1 MHRGVIPDR
10 KHEISEIVSSHDGLA
25 TRVQMY
31 QPERN
36 EMRFDLTV
44 SGTLTRSVTS
54 VTRLF
59 VAFAAV
65 AILGG
70 NLPAQDEEVLQKVP
84 RGANAVAVIHAA
96 DLLKTELAESEG
108 WADKRSLE
116 YGSRP
121 VMIPPEAERVVIGA
135 QLDAS
140 NNLAANWKMA
150 AVQLSEPFPMSAIA
164 RTEGGYVD
172 TVNDTQVA
180 WTPGDAYFVNLG
192 PQLIGILHPANRQY
206 VSRWTDFTSS
216 NKHVQ
221 LTPYLRNAVDMAND
235 KTQIVMA
242 IDLHDVVQ
250 PHLAQERLEDSDILG
265 RANIEAD
272 SVVALVSS
280 LQGITLTVDVSNAI
294 TGKLRVDFNSSAAPL
309 RPVAKDLVLSVLDDF
324 DARIPDVDSWSG
336 VTQNKSIVLEGDL
349 STDGLR
355 RVASLLEMPSTTFS
369 DLKDVEPV
377 ESDSADYARTSQRY
391 YRSVAAL
398 IEDLRKTL
406 DDTRDNH
413 ALWMERY
420 GRKVDELPI
429 LNVDPDLLD
438 WGATVSESFRSMGN
452 VERKSGT
459 RAGVRKSAVYGDYA
473 YSGYNGSG
481 YYNQTYQRASQRR
494 NQIKRQEDAKSSEFR
509 FDSWKQLE
517 DSQAA
522 IRRQMTERYGVEF

>member
-1 MHRGVIPDR
+1 MTCSGCRNRLIPFG
-10 KHEISEIVSSHDGLA
+10 SLLLGA
-25 TRVQMY
+25 W
-31 QPERN
+31 
-36 EMRFDLTV
+36 
-44 SGTLTRSVTS
+44 
-54 VTRLF
+54 
-59 VAFAAV
+59 AAV
-65 AILGG
+65 ALPVG
-70 NLPAQDEEVLQKVP
+70 NASAQDDDLLKKIP
-84 RGANAVAVIHAA
+84 RGANAIAVIQA
-96 DLLKTELAESEG
+96 DALLNTELAESEG
-108 WADKRSLE
+108 WKDKQSAA

-121 VMIPPEAERVVIGA
+121 VMIPPEAEMVIVAA

-140 NNLAANWKMA
+140 NNLAANWQLA
-150 AVQLSEPFPMSAIA
+150 AAQLSEAFPMSAIA
-164 RTEGGYVD
+164 RAEGGYVD

-192 PQLIGILHPANRQY
+192 PQMIGILHPANRQY
-206 VSRWTDFTSS
+206 VSRWTDYTES
-216 NKHVQ
+216 NNLVQ
-221 LTPYLRNAVDMAND
+221 LSPYLRGAMDQAD
-235 KTQIVMA
+235 EKTQVVLA
-242 IDLHDVVQ
+242 IDLGDVVQ
-250 PHLAQERLEDSDILG
+250 PHRAQEQLENSDILG
-265 RANIEAD
+265 RANIDAK
-272 SVVALVSS
+272 SVLPLVSS
-280 LQGITLTVDVSNAI
+280 LKGVTMTIDVSHAI
-294 TGKLRVDFNSSAAPL
+294 SGKLKVDFDESAAPL
-309 RPVAKDLVLSVLDDF
+309 RPVAKELVLSVLDNF
-324 DARIPDVDSWSG
+324 DAHIPDLDSWSG

-369 DLKDVEPV
+369 DLKGVEPV
-377 ESDSADYARTSQRY
+377 EPDSPDYAQTSQRY

-429 LNVDPDLLD
+429 LNVDPELLD

-473 YSGYNGSG
+473 YSGYDGSG
-481 YYNQTYQRASQRR
+481 YYESTYQRASQRR

-509 FDSWKQLE
+509 FDSWKELE

-522 IRRQMTERYGVEF
+522 IRRSMTEKYGVEF